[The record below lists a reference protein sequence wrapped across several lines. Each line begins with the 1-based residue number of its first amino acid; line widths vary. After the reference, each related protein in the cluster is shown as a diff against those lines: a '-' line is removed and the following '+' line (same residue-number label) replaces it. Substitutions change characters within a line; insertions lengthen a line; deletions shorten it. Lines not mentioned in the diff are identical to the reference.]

1 LQIPPQHTYLLDY
14 TLRIVSF
21 FLPSIPKRFKIFDKK
36 GYSPH
41 VQTIFL
47 LSFTLSSTMWAL
59 YTRALAAAPSAVH
72 ANIVNTAANFVVAA
86 LCGAMLFGE
95 VLSGRWWVGA
105 GLLVAG
111 TVIIGRGRGVDEGVD
126 EGSGGDEDGGL
137 KKKKDGGRKRVGGE
151 GTRVGTRKSVRQR
164 KTDRK
169 GD

>member
-1 LQIPPQHTYLLDY
+1 M
-14 TLRIVSF
+14 
-21 FLPSIPKRFKIFDKK
+21 
-36 GYSPH
+36 
-41 VQTIFL
+41 QTIFL

-105 GLLVAG
+105 GVLVAG
-111 TVIIGRGRGVDEGVD
+111 TVVIGRARGVDESGD
-126 EGSGGDEDGGL
+126 DGGGDEDGGA

-164 KTDRK
+164 KTDGK